1 MAQEIQ
7 QNLDYSQEGLQF
19 LANNGG
25 PIPGESLTNSPDS
38 PFPWEGETTFNELT
52 PAIDAVF
59 LELTEPETFHTLM
72 DAINKD
78 IPVGDL
84 TQIILYAGFTKG
96 FWNPDLMLLLIEPV
110 MYMLLALSEKAGIE
124 DPVIYRGEEEEAD
137 DPEDQLEG
145 LEKAIEVAKDKII
158 PKIKKGY
165 MPRKIEEKIEE
176 FVPPEE
182 PSLLAPSTEERP
194 QLSLLD
200 KEEI

>member
-84 TQIILYAGFTKG
+84 AQIILYAGFTKG